1 MSSMYDPNVTTPPP
15 PGSRYRAMNPLAVA
29 STIVAVLSIVTTL
42 HWLLFVVPLTGIALG
57 WVALRQI
64 RKAPE
69 EWTGLRLAQVGLAL
83 SAAFWVFGWSWL
95 LLAKT
100 TEVPPGYTRV
110 SYDDL
115 QPDPSKPTELI
126 PQTAVDLQ
134 DGKVFVQG
142 YMQSRRQMTGI
153 KEFILCPASGDCP
166 FCIQSPKRTEM
177 IRVIL
182 IGDKEAVYS
191 KHLIS
196 IAGRF
201 RIDLNDPSGVPYAIE
216 ADYMK

>member
-1 MSSMYDPNVTTPPP
+1 MPSMYDPNVTTPPP

-29 STIVAVLSIVTTL
+29 STIVAVLSIVTAM

-69 EWTGLRLAQVGLAL
+69 EWTGLRLAQVGLGL
-83 SAAFWVFGWSWL
+83 SAAMWAGCYLILFCERAG
-95 LLAKT
+95 
-100 TEVPPGYTRV
+100 EVPPGYTRV

-134 DGKVFVQG
+134 DGKIFVQG

-166 FCIQSPKRTEM
+166 FCNQSPKRTEM

-182 IGDKEAVYS
+182 MGDKEATYN

-196 IAGRF
+196 VAGRF

-216 ADYMK
+216 ADYMQ